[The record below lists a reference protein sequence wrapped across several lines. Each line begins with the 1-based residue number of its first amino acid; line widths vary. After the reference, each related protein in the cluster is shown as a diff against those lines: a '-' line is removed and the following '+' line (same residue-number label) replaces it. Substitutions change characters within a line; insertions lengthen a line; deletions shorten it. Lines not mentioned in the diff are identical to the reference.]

1 MIRGGRASRPVIVGG
16 RGLGRSHWAVRRRL
30 GQAGAE
36 SAAAIVHGASIL
48 RWQTARI
55 SSGASVPASGAENI
69 GVVCR
74 HFKVQSLGLF
84 CAGTGRLRRPSD
96 RLEMAGGTVAADG
109 QRTVNHTAAVPHQS
123 EAQFHVELAAV
134 LMHRPGCQHLVP
146 VLGLAAVDGFVKAVP
161 VRVSERSGMITSRLS
176 PRTSLGA

>member
-1 MIRGGRASRPVIVGG
+1 MERTDNAP
-16 RGLGRSHWAVRRRL
+16 
-30 GQAGAE
+30 
-36 SAAAIVHGASIL
+36 
-48 RWQTARI
+48 
-55 SSGASVPASGAENI
+55 PASLMII
-69 GVVCR
+69 GPVSYTHLDVYKR
-74 HFKVQSLGLF
+74 Q
-84 CAGTGRLRRPSD
+84 
-96 RLEMAGGTVAADG
+96 VAADG